1 MNQFFLYTRP
11 KDREIYWSGV
21 GNIFPEMTGSLIVAA
36 KFPTAR
42 AAYNAA
48 HAHESMQLFRVGRR
62 PNPVNLRG
70 VSR

>member
-1 MNQFFLYTRP
+1 MNQFVLYTKP
-11 KDREIYWSGV
+11 KDREIYWNGKGV
-21 GNIFPEMTGSLIVAA
+21 IFPEMTGTLPHAA
-36 KFPTAR
+36 TFPTAR